1 MQVEIFKLC
10 GACSA
15 LAELCVV
22 DTLNLAPMPLENYN
36 VFLSI
41 IIFGSERSLRGADVV
56 SLSVGLWVGGF
67 VGGSLL
73 CSTALLKG
81 F

>member
-1 MQVEIFKLC
+1 M
-10 GACSA
+10 SA
-15 LAELCVV
+15 HLLSSQ
-22 DTLNLAPMPLENYN
+22 LNSLTARLIA
-36 VFLSI
+36 VSV
-41 IIFGSERSLRGADVV
+41 FGSERSLRGADVV